1 MPKTKPF
8 KRLLEQMAPQRRTK
22 IEAAVQQALLNPT
35 MQQQNLQA
43 ILRLVQQ
50 LAEFDNVERVKAFAI
65 SFPDIH
71 YIDFELELKPRVELS
86 NEIWGKIQDLVI
98 DCEWE
103 LRDDSG
109 EKWYFLPQIT
119 DNFTHRRDISQ
130 VIADSLN

>member
-8 KRLLEQMAPQRRTK
+8 KRLLEQMAPSRRAK

-50 LAEFDNVERVKAFAI
+50 LAELDNVERVKAFATR
-65 SFPDIH
+65 FPDMH
-71 YIDFELELKPRVELS
+71 YIDFELELKPGVELS
-86 NEIWGKIQDLVI
+86 NEIRSKVQDLVI

-109 EKWYFLPQIT
+109 EKWYFHLQT
-119 DNFTHRRDISQ
+119 ADNFTHLRDISQ
-130 VIADSLN
+130 IIADSQN